1 MTINTPQL
9 KPRMYQ
15 NSHTLELDE
24 PDEEVLDANSE
35 ENPEGSTGKPEAN
48 LEPEPQKPEEQF
60 FKNRYDSLKA
70 HHDKTVRELRDAV
83 VTLQEQLKGSASK
96 QFELPESKEELEQW
110 RKEYPDLYRIVRNI
124 SRLEATETSQ
134 TLAKQVEEVKRESA
148 QAAHDR
154 AMALLIRLH
163 PDFPELSQSK
173 EFHEWLSDQ
182 PSQIQ
187 SWLYEGSDPHLAGK
201 AVSMYKA
208 ETGISKKKKQPDND
222 ASFAVRKTQSM
233 DEPSGNKPKIWKAS
247 EIGKLT
253 SRQFEKLEAEIDL
266 AYQEGRVDPN
276 S

>member
-1 MTINTPQL
+1 MTQENIVKRQP
-9 KPRMYQ
+9 MYK
-15 NSHTLELDE
+15 NASYLELDE
-24 PDEEVLDANSE
+24 PDEDVALEANLDQ
-35 ENPEGSTGKPEAN
+35 NPEGNPG
-48 LEPEPQKPEEQF
+48 EPASNPDPAPLKPEENF

-83 VTLQEQLKGSASK
+83 SSLQEQMRNSTSK
-96 QFELPESKEELEQW
+96 QFDLPESKEELEQW

-148 QAAHDR
+148 QAAHDK

-173 EFHEWLSDQ
+173 EFHEWVSDQ
-182 PSQIQ
+182 PTQIQ

-208 ETGISKKKKQPDND
+208 ETRVPAKKKQDND
-222 ASFAVRKTQSM
+222 ASFAVRKTQTV
-233 DEPSGNKPKIWKAS
+233 DEPTGRQPKIWKAS

-253 SRQFEKLEAEIDL
+253 ARQYEKYEAEIDL
-266 AYQEGRVDPN
+266 AHQEGRVDPN